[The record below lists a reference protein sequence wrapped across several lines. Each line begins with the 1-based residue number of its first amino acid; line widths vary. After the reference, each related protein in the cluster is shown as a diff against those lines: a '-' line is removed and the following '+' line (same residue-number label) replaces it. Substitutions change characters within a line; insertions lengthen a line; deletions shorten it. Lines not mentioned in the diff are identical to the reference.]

1 MNWFKK
7 PDPLTSE
14 PVVVTT
20 VKGDS
25 VLYRMVTEA
34 DIRQEAY
41 FLWEKNG
48 KVGSSE
54 RYWYEAEQKIRKIL
68 LNQKNEQTTKQFS

>member
-7 PDPLTSE
+7 TEPLTKE
-14 PVVVTT
+14 PTEPLTKDPIVIKT
-20 VKGDS
+20 VRGDS

-34 DIRQEAY
+34 DIRHEAY
-41 FLWEKNG
+41 LLWEKNG

-54 RYWYEAEQKIRKIL
+54 KYWYEAEQGIRKTL
-68 LNQKNEQTTKQFS
+68 LDQK

>member
-7 PDPLTSE
+7 TEHSTKDPI
-14 PVVVTT
+14 VIKT
-20 VKGDS
+20 VRGDS

-34 DIRQEAY
+34 DIRKEAY
-41 FLWEKNG
+41 LLWEKNG

-54 RYWYEAEQKIRKIL
+54 KYWYEAEQKIRKFLID
-68 LNQKNEQTTKQFS
+68 QNE

>member
-7 PDPLTSE
+7 TEPLTKE
-14 PVVVTT
+14 PTEPLTKDPIVIKT
-20 VKGDS
+20 VRGDS

-34 DIRQEAY
+34 DIRKEAY
-41 FLWEKNG
+41 ILWEKNG

-54 RYWYEAEQKIRKIL
+54 RYWYEAEQKIRKAL
-68 LNQKNEQTTKQFS
+68 LDQE